1 MSQIQTAS
9 EDDMDIKLMAGIK
22 FGGRDRFVGWRRGGL
37 IFLMRKHVWGVQRA
51 FLWGTFW
58 HVGCIEAMFAGFE
71 GFWGAITSHMSRP
84 SSIEM
89 TQASMYSHMNFSMH
103 ACLHE

>member
-9 EDDMDIKLMAGIK
+9 EDDMDIKLMGGIK
-22 FGGRDRFVGWRRGGL
+22 LGGRDRFVGWRRGVL

-71 GFWGAITSHMSRP
+71 GFGGQLLRTCLGP
-84 SSIEM
+84 
-89 TQASMYSHMNFSMH
+89 QA
-103 ACLHE
+103 LR